1 MLHTPSAPFEPVFIN
16 GDSVTLETEGKVLAM
31 FTGDSNVL
39 PGYNEYTIDRVP
51 YTAGTHTFTYD
62 TDENTGLL
70 NLIYPFISIF
80 DPASN
85 TADFLLATDR
95 FNSLSII
102 VNSSNV
108 ITSLTIGVRN
118 GLIYHGQIVYPDFTK
133 DSNSNGIPD
142 FLETSVQGSLTKFLQ
157 SYDFPTVLIKTS
169 DDLII
174 TFSDDKTWE
183 AAR

>member
-1 MLHTPSAPFEPVFIN
+1 MYTPSAPFEPVFIR
-16 GDSVTLETEGKVLAM
+16 GDSVTLETEGKVLAL
-31 FTGDSNVL
+31 FTGDETTL
-39 PGYNEYTIDRVP
+39 PGYNEYTIGRAP
-51 YTAGTHTFTYD
+51 YAAGTHNFTYD
-62 TDENTGLL
+62 VDANTGLL

-85 TADFLLATDR
+85 TADFFLATDR
-95 FNSLSII
+95 FNALSIT

-108 ITSLTIGVRN
+108 ITSLTLGVRN
-118 GLIYHGQIVYPDFTK
+118 GLLYHGQIVYPDLTK

-142 FLETSVQGSLTKFLQ
+142 FLEAAMPGSITKFLQ
-157 SYDFPTVLIKTS
+157 TYDFPTVLIKSS
-169 DDLII
+169 DDMII